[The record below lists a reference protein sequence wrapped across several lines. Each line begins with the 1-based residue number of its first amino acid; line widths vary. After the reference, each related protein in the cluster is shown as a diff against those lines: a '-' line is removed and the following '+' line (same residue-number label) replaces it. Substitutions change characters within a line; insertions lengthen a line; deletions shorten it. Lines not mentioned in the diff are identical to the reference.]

1 MDYKVEFVESVQA
14 AQDDADLTTITT
26 PTSYFRPIGCSNHDI
41 ATNVARFGKWSKKE
55 ELEKLMKRK
64 LGNLKRVRT
73 GKSSFEKLESNLLAK
88 IKHHRKNS
96 RRVSNSF
103 IRITALKIFEELKSD
118 ESSGYQGKA
127 FKASVCWQC
136 RFIKRN
142 VKICQEKKL
151 KKKHPNDH
159 IEKFE
164 KFLSTLR
171 FKLLSAPSNDTTI
184 YELWGRFRPE
194 HRFNMDQVPLPFVV
208 NQDYT
213 YTEKDDKTIHVKSP
227 AEALRKRQFTMHIVK
242 NAGRGNN
249 KCGYIDLVAKGK
261 GLRITNAEKEAWDNH
276 VQFFWQKNAWVDS
289 IVMQELAKRFVSG

>member
-14 AQDDADLTTITT
+14 ALDDADLTTITT
-26 PTSYFRPIGCSNHDI
+26 PTSYFRSIGCSNHDI

-64 LGNLKRVRT
+64 LSNLKRVRT
-73 GKSSFEKLESNLLAK
+73 GKSPFEKLESNLLAK
-88 IKHHRKNS
+88 IKHHRKKS

-127 FKASVCWQC
+127 FKASVGWQC

-142 VKICQEKKL
+142 KL
-151 KKKHPNDH
+151 KYAKRKSGKKKHPNDH

-171 FKLLSAPSNDTTI
+171 FKLLSAPSDDTTI

-194 HRFNMDQVPLPFVV
+194 HRLIWIR
-208 NQDYT
+208 YHCT
-213 YTEKDDKTIHVKSP
+213 
-227 AEALRKRQFTMHIVK
+227 L
-242 NAGRGNN
+242 
-249 KCGYIDLVAKGK
+249 
-261 GLRITNAEKEAWDNH
+261 
-276 VQFFWQKNAWVDS
+276 
-289 IVMQELAKRFVSG
+289 